1 MSLEKLNKDLNIV
14 QKLDDEPNDVGGLS
28 AAELKKKFDEGPLTI
43 QEYINV
49 TLLPALE
56 TLGVETS
63 VQLPEG
69 AGFKYIRLNADRVLE
84 TSQDGVTWQASGSAG
99 HIIMDHAGETLPQRG
114 RMQFDNCEVSDDGT
128 KTIVHGVKGDTG
140 PQGEQGIQ
148 GVKGDKGDR
157 GATGPS
163 IVPSIDTNGVMS
175 FTIQDSAIAPQAV
188 SVRGPQGPQGVQGEQ
203 GAQGARG
210 PQGIQGIPG
219 VQGVQG
225 EQGEQG
231 PTGPQGPQGKAGTQG
246 PTGAQGPAGAPGK
259 DGTSLYIEDI
269 YSTLAALKNAIPNGN
284 DKMYMVKADGE
295 CYIWSETQGDW
306 TSVGKLQGPTGPQGP
321 QGPQGVQGE
330 TGPEGKQG
338 KQGPQGIQGVQGPQG
353 ETGPEGPQGPAGVSG
368 QNGKSAFT
376 AAVEA
381 GYTGTETT
389 FNAALSNVPGHIA
402 DYSNPHKVTAE
413 QVGALPL
420 SGGEMT
426 GPIKNIGGTSEFVL
440 TTNDVTNDSGVRVQ
454 RGFYKNGFNPALYA
468 TRSDELESSAL
479 LVSFGEIMM
488 GVKSGDRDSKI
499 SLTPDG
505 LVAKVVP
512 PTTDTM
518 PTPKSYVDSAI
529 AAKVANILK
538 PATPPI
544 IGLPPSTTPDGMFQ
558 ALGNTGE
565 LHVWRK
571 TVVTKDPVPAGY
583 TLGDVKT
590 KKDISASNLGHVYI
604 GFYMGYSDS
613 LAVDDNGGIS
623 LNPDNDYGAVTSSS
637 NFANI
642 SSVIAGK
649 FILIRSY
656 QNAEY
661 NSCSSLAGKIFY
673 VPADA
678 NISMAKE
685 SNYIY
690 IRLSKCQDVTGYPLT
705 PAGTTTTYPVSTN
718 PNAYQVGNDA
728 KPAGYTLGDVV
739 TGSFRMSDTAP
750 RNAYLYK
757 YANSVAVKENGEVVL
772 QNPEAVNFNS
782 DSHIGY
788 ESTVLSLVAGKFLY
802 YYGRDSMAADSSAP
816 DTQPPFNVTPSEIV
830 YVPADAAI
838 TATNTY
844 PAGFYLDKYQPVTG
858 YAAIPAGTTIEY
870 LGKLGDKARVQ
881 VVSYVGTGTYGESNP
896 NSLTFDFVAKFIMEL
911 GSSSGKEGIYF
922 SSEGGVATIPNFLDN
937 DYRSRCGFGDLAYS
951 WCKKSVDGKT
961 ITWYSTRDQY
971 KQNNSSGVTY
981 YYVAI
986 G

>member
-1 MSLEKLNKDLNIV
+1 MSLEKLTKDLNIV
-14 QKLDDEPNDVGGLS
+14 QQLDDEPNDVGGLS
-28 AAELKKKFDEGPLTI
+28 AAELKKKFDEGSLTI
-43 QEYINV
+43 QEYINNV
-49 TLLPALE
+49 LIPALE

-99 HIIMDHAGETLPQRG
+99 HIIMNPAGDTLPQRG

-203 GAQGARG
+203 GAQGTRG

-402 DYSNPHKVTAE
+402 DQSNPHNVTAE

-420 SGGEMT
+420 SGGTMT
-426 GPIKNIGGTSEFVL
+426 GEINYTGTGDGWILKTHE
-440 TTNDVTNDSGVRVQ
+440 VTNAESGIHFD
-454 RGFYKNGFNPALYA
+454 RGIYKRNTYPGLAA
-468 TRSDELESSAL
+468 TTDDNSASAYMGPISTERIQIIVGDKTGKSAL
-479 LVSFGEIMM
+479 EFTPGSI
-488 GVKSGDRDSKI
+488 GVVGKI
-499 SLTPDG
+499 KGIVTPTSD
-505 LVAKVVP
+505 
-512 PTTDTM
+512 DM
-518 PTPKSYVDSAI
+518 PTPKSYVDNAI
-529 AAKVANILK
+529 ANVGSTILSPSTAQK
-538 PATPPI
+538 

-571 TVVTKDPVPAGY
+571 TVTTAQEIPAKYELGELQTGSFQFIGSDYVTWEYGTPNV
-583 TLGDVKT
+583 GDDGTV
-590 KKDISASNLGHVYI
+590 SLVSQGSSNANYSSNLNDLRGKYCKPNKASGIFLANQVIFIPSDAVFTQSGSAKYVSKYQQVI
-604 GFYMGYSDS
+604 GT
-613 LAVDDNGGIS
+613 
-623 LNPDNDYGAVTSSS
+623 P
-637 NFANI
+637 
-642 SSVIAGK
+642 K
-649 FILIRSY
+649 
-656 QNAEY
+656 
-661 NSCSSLAGKIFY
+661 
-673 VPADA
+673 
-678 NISMAKE
+678 
-685 SNYIY
+685 
-690 IRLSKCQDVTGYPLT
+690 T

-718 PNAYQVGNDA
+718 PNAYQEGDDA
-728 KPAGYTLGDVV
+728 KAAGYMVGEVKSGKFRV
-739 TGSFRMSDTAP
+739 SSSYANGSAYWNYGTSLTVSDDGTVNIANPSSVSLSGSSSSVASNAQQMAGKYAVCTSVSDT
-750 RNAYLYK
+750 
-757 YANSVAVKENGEVVL
+757 
-772 QNPEAVNFNS
+772 
-782 DSHIGY
+782 GY
-788 ESTVLSLVAGKFLY
+788 EPDFPIGTVVFFPTDTLFTRL
-802 YYGRDSMAADSSAP
+802 DSSCWA
-816 DTQPPFNVTPSEIV
+816 S
-830 YVPADAAI
+830 
-838 TATNTY
+838 
-844 PAGFYLDKYQPVTG
+844 KYQPVTG

-881 VVSYVGTGTYGESNP
+881 VVSYVGTGTSGAGNETKIPVNFPPKLLIIATKNRSNRTTYISVLDSGTGLYLSADGSTSIYGTVEATVSYV
-896 NSLTFDFVAKFIMEL
+896 DGEVRIL
-911 GSSSGKEGIYF
+911 GSYTNSQMNNKGE
-922 SSEGGVATIPNFLDN
+922 
-937 DYRSRCGFGDLAYS
+937 AY
-951 WCKKSVDGKT
+951 
-961 ITWYSTRDQY
+961 IA
-971 KQNNSSGVTY
+971 
-981 YYVAI
+981 VAI

>member
-1 MSLEKLNKDLNIV
+1 MSLEKLTKDLNIV

-43 QEYINV
+43 QEYINA

-99 HIIMDHAGETLPQRG
+99 HIIMNPAGETLPQRG

-402 DYSNPHKVTAE
+402 DHSNPHQVTAE
-413 QVGALPL
+413 QTGADPEGTATTAVSTHNTATDAHATKFSEKQDKLVGKKGKFVGFTADNVVGAVDMTGGGSLITITFEAAFQGATWTL
-420 SGGEMT
+420 TGGGENYSGVVDSSLKAIVPVIGVNT
-426 GPIKNIGGTSEFVL
+426 LYTVSAAVGGTTYTAEITTLDYFTALSLALTQFQATIIVTVDSGSTVTAVCGTTALTKTSTGTAIFTVGKAGNWTITATKDGNTDTGTVSITASGQSKSLTLNYAAVFGVCWDTSNSSTALTRLTKASDPYGFVTKNVTTNPVPGGGTEAGSSPFDSFMPWSGMKECNLSTSGTVTAWKGQSEFSRS
-440 TTNDVTNDSGVRVQ
+440 NDYVMVYIPAFYVTQKRSGAKQYFYVSDKEKTGFVKHPGSGKFIGRYHTDS
-454 RGFYKNGFNPALYA
+454 NFNILHSRTSRPPYA
-468 TRSDELESSAL
+468 NITRSTARSSA
-479 LVSFGEIMM
+479 
-488 GVKSGDRDSKI
+488 KSIGNKFHLYDFATYCAIIWLYIVEFADWNTQSKI
-499 SLTPDG
+499 G
-505 LVAKVVP
+505 RG
-512 PTTDTM
+512 
-518 PTPKSYVDSAI
+518 YVDSHGSAI
-529 AAKVANILK
+529 NSGGTDSMTYHTGRAAGTDGSTAVQYRWIENLWGNVSQWVDGFNANGTTAYYCLDPSKYADDTTTGYTQIGTL
-538 PATPPI
+538 PASGWIKDLTVTDN
-544 IGLPPSTTPDGMFQ
+544 GLLIP
-558 ALGNTGE
+558 
-565 LHVWRK
+565 K
-571 TVVTKDPVPAGY
+571 TVGGSETTFIPDYAYSSSGWRVLRVGGCWGDGSFAGLLY
-583 TLGDVKT
+583 F
-590 KKDISASNLGHVYI
+590 SASYSSS
-604 GFYMGYSDS
+604 YSDS
-613 LAVDDNGGIS
+613 SIS
-623 LNPDNDYGAVTSSS
+623 A
-637 NFANI
+637 
-642 SSVIAGK
+642 
-649 FILIRSY
+649 
-656 QNAEY
+656 
-661 NSCSSLAGKIFY
+661 
-673 VPADA
+673 
-678 NISMAKE
+678 
-685 SNYIY
+685 
-690 IRLSKCQDVTGYPLT
+690 RLLC
-705 PAGTTTTYPVSTN
+705 
-718 PNAYQVGNDA
+718 
-728 KPAGYTLGDVV
+728 
-739 TGSFRMSDTAP
+739 
-750 RNAYLYK
+750 
-757 YANSVAVKENGEVVL
+757 
-772 QNPEAVNFNS
+772 EA
-782 DSHIGY
+782 
-788 ESTVLSLVAGKFLY
+788 
-802 YYGRDSMAADSSAP
+802 
-816 DTQPPFNVTPSEIV
+816 
-830 YVPADAAI
+830 
-838 TATNTY
+838 
-844 PAGFYLDKYQPVTG
+844 
-858 YAAIPAGTTIEY
+858 
-870 LGKLGDKARVQ
+870 
-881 VVSYVGTGTYGESNP
+881 
-896 NSLTFDFVAKFIMEL
+896 
-911 GSSSGKEGIYF
+911 
-922 SSEGGVATIPNFLDN
+922 
-937 DYRSRCGFGDLAYS
+937 
-951 WCKKSVDGKT
+951 
-961 ITWYSTRDQY
+961 
-971 KQNNSSGVTY
+971 
-981 YYVAI
+981 
-986 G
+986 

>member
-1 MSLEKLNKDLNIV
+1 MSLEKLTKDLNIV

-28 AAELKKKFDEGPLTI
+28 AAELKKKFDEGSLTI
-43 QEYINV
+43 QEYINNV
-49 TLLPALE
+49 LIPALE

-84 TSQDGVTWQASGSAG
+84 TSQDGVTWQASGSSG
-99 HIIMDHAGETLPQRG
+99 HIIMNPAGETLPQRG

-128 KTIVHGVKGDTG
+128 KTIIHGVKGDTG

-389 FNAALSNVPGHIA
+389 FNAALSKVPGHIA
-402 DYSNPHKVTAE
+402 DQNNPHKVTAE
-413 QVGALPL
+413 QTGADPKGTATTAVSTHNTATDAHATKFAGKQDKLVGKKGKFVGFTADNVVGAVDMTGGGSLITITFEAAFQGATWTL
-420 SGGEMT
+420 TGGGENYSGVVDSTLKAVVPVMGVNTLYTVSAAVGGTTYTAEITTLDYFTALSVALTQFQATIIVTVDSGSTVTAACGTTLTKTST
-426 GPIKNIGGTSEFVL
+426 GTAIFTVGKAGTWTITATKDGNTATGTVEITASGQSKNLTLDYAAVFGVCWDTSNSSTALTRLTKTSDPYGLVTKNI
-440 TTNDVTNDSGVRVQ
+440 TT
-454 RGFYKNGFNPALYA
+454 
-468 TRSDELESSAL
+468 E
-479 LVSFGEIMM
+479 
-488 GVKSGDRDSKI
+488 
-499 SLTPDG
+499 
-505 LVAKVVP
+505 
-512 PTTDTM
+512 
-518 PTPKSYVDSAI
+518 
-529 AAKVANILK
+529 
-538 PATPPI
+538 
-544 IGLPPSTTPDGMFQ
+544 
-558 ALGNTGE
+558 
-565 LHVWRK
+565 
-571 TVVTKDPVPAGY
+571 PVPAVATGGGSSPFDSFMPWSGIKECSLNNNGSVSAWKGDSGY
-583 TLGDVKT
+583 TR
-590 KKDISASNLGHVYI
+590 SAPYIMVYI
-604 GFYMGYSDS
+604 PVFYVATKTNGAKKYFYVSDKAKTGFTKHPGSGKYVSRYHMNSSGYSRTGQIPYSDITRAS
-613 LAVDDNGGIS
+613 VRSKAKSIGNKFHLYDFATYCAIIWLYIVEFADWNCQSKIGRGYVDNHSSAKNSGGT
-623 LNPDNDYGAVTSSS
+623 DKMTYHTGSSDGLEGS
-637 NFANI
+637 TTVQYRWIENLWGNVYQWVDGFNAN
-642 SSVIAGK
+642 
-649 FILIRSY
+649 
-656 QNAEY
+656 
-661 NSCSSLAGKIFY
+661 
-673 VPADA
+673 
-678 NISMAKE
+678 
-685 SNYIY
+685 
-690 IRLSKCQDVTGYPLT
+690 
-705 PAGTTTTYPVSTN
+705 GTTAYYCLDPSKYADDTT
-718 PNAYQVGNDA
+718 
-728 KPAGYTLGDVV
+728 AGYTQIGTLPASGWIKDLTV
-739 TGSFRMSDTAP
+739 TDNGLLIPKTVGGSETTFIPD
-750 RNAYLYK
+750 
-757 YANSVAVKENGEVVL
+757 YANSSSGWRVL
-772 QNPEAVNFNS
+772 FVGG
-782 DSHIGY
+782 DWG
-788 ESTVLSLVAGKFLY
+788 G
-802 YYGRDSMAADSSAP
+802 GSSAGLL
-816 DTQPPFNVTPSEIV
+816 
-830 YVPADAAI
+830 Y
-838 TATNTY
+838 
-844 PAGFYLDKYQPVTG
+844 
-858 YAAIPAGTTIEY
+858 
-870 LGKLGDKARVQ
+870 
-881 VVSYVGTGTYGESNP
+881 
-896 NSLTFDFVAKFIMEL
+896 FVADY
-911 GSSSGKEGIYF
+911 SSSSSF
-922 SSEGGVATIPNFLDN
+922 SNVSARLLCEA
-937 DYRSRCGFGDLAYS
+937 
-951 WCKKSVDGKT
+951 
-961 ITWYSTRDQY
+961 
-971 KQNNSSGVTY
+971 
-981 YYVAI
+981 
-986 G
+986 

>member
-1 MSLEKLNKDLNIV
+1 MSLEKLIKDLNIV
-14 QKLDDEPNDVGGLS
+14 QQLDDEPNDVGGLS
-28 AAELKKKFDEGPLTI
+28 AAELKKKFDEGSLTI
-43 QEYINV
+43 QKYINNV
-49 TLLPALE
+49 LIPALE

-99 HIIMDHAGETLPQRG
+99 HIIMNPAGETLPQRG

-381 GYTGTETT
+381 GYTGTETA

-402 DYSNPHKVTAE
+402 NHNNPHQVTAE
-413 QVGALPL
+413 QAGAEPKGTATTAVSTHNAATDAHAELL
-420 SGGEMT
+420 KNYLALAGGTMT
-426 GPIKNIGGTSEFVL
+426 GPLSILSPTADNHPVPLS
-440 TTNDVTNDSGVRVQ
+440 
-454 RGFYKNGFNPALYA
+454 
-468 TRSDELESSAL
+468 L
-479 LVSFGEIMM
+479 LNSKV
-488 GVKSGDRDSKI
+488 GD
-499 SLTPDG
+499 
-505 LVAKVVP
+505 
-512 PTTDTM
+512 
-518 PTPKSYVDSAI
+518 
-529 AAKVANILK
+529 ILK
-538 PATPPI
+538 PTTPPL

-571 TVVTKDPVPAGY
+571 TVKNAVDVPAGY
-583 TLGDVKT
+583 
-590 KKDISASNLGHVYI
+590 NLGTKTTKTILNTNDNSHGSSAIYYSSSVSV
-604 GFYMGYSDS
+604 SDS
-613 LAVDDNGGIS
+613 GTVSLKNPTTTGVDIYTSSLPIVGKFFYIDLSSVQTSDLIQKKIYFVPSGTTISVDDSPKAFSGI
-623 LNPDNDYGAVTSSS
+623 V
-637 NFANI
+637 
-642 SSVIAGK
+642 
-649 FILIRSY
+649 
-656 QNAEY
+656 QE
-661 NSCSSLAGKIFY
+661 
-673 VPADA
+673 
-678 NISMAKE
+678 
-685 SNYIY
+685 
-690 IRLSKCQDVTGYPLT
+690 VTGYAKI

-718 PNAYQVGNDA
+718 PNAYQEGDDA
-728 KPAGYTLGDVV
+728 KEAGYTLGEVV
-739 TGSFRMSDTAP
+739 TGLFKMGPTNSSTG
-750 RNAYLYK
+750 YY
-757 YANSVAVKENGEVVL
+757 YGIANSIT
-772 QNPEAVNFNS
+772 VNDDGTIPDLTNTFKVSKNISSS
-782 DSHIGY
+782 DLKNAI
-788 ESTVLSLVAGKFLY
+788 AGKFVQLLTY
-802 YYGRDSMAADSSAP
+802 EGVGSSGP
-816 DTQPPFNVTPSEIV
+816 G
-830 YVPADAAI
+830 
-838 TATNTY
+838 TY
-844 PAGFYLDKYQPVTG
+844 PFKTIPGPIVFIPANVNCGISDYNHYIDRYQPVTG

-881 VVSYVGTGTYGESNP
+881 VVSYVGTGTYDSGKETKIP
-896 NSLTFDFVAKFIMEL
+896 VDFPPEL
-911 GSSSGKEGIYF
+911 LIIALKDTTRRTVYISVPRSGTGLYLSADGSSSIYG
-922 SSEGGVATIPNFLDN
+922 EMATTVS
-937 DYRSRCGFGDLAYS
+937 Y
-951 WCKKSVDGKT
+951 VDGKVC
-961 ITWYSTRDQY
+961 IESS
-971 KQNNSSGVTY
+971 NNEYGQMNASGYTY
-981 YYVAI
+981 IAVAL

>member
-99 HIIMDHAGETLPQRG
+99 HIIMDPAGETLPQRG

-402 DYSNPHKVTAE
+402 DHSNPHKVTAE

-440 TTNDVTNDSGVRVQ
+440 TTCDVTNDSGVRVQ
-454 RGFYKNGFNPALYA
+454 KGFYKNDFNPALYVA
-468 TRSDELESSAL
+468 RSDELEISAIS
-479 LVSFGEIMM
+479 VSFGEIMM
-488 GVKSGDRDSKI
+488 GVKSGDKKSKI

-505 LVAKVVP
+505 LVAEVVP

-518 PTPKSYVDSAI
+518 PTPKSYVDSTI

-538 PATPPI
+538 PTTPPI

-571 TVVTKDPVPAGY
+571 TEKVGSKGYYLDTVSSGQLCIVNSSAYVVTFSYSSTV
-583 TLGDVKT
+583 
-590 KKDISASNLGHVYI
+590 SAEGVLTGTVNTVSLSGTSDQTSKLSVLRGKFCKAESNGA
-604 GFYMGYSDS
+604 SDS
-613 LAVDDNGGIS
+613 VFQGIIYIPNDATFTYQRDNG
-623 LNPDNDYGAVTSSS
+623 DY
-637 NFANI
+637 
-642 SSVIAGK
+642 
-649 FILIRSY
+649 RSHHVNKK
-656 QNAEY
+656 QTVV
-661 NSCSSLAGKIFY
+661 FT
-673 VPADA
+673 DA
-678 NISMAKE
+678 PI
-685 SNYIY
+685 
-690 IRLSKCQDVTGYPLT
+690 
-705 PAGTTTTYPVSTN
+705 TTTYPVSTN
-718 PNAYQVGNDA
+718 PNAYQEGNDA
-728 KPAGYTLGDVV
+728 KEAGYVVGDVETGQFSLGV
-739 TGSFRMSDTAP
+739 T
-750 RNAYLYK
+750 
-757 YANSVAVKENGEVVL
+757 V
-772 QNPEAVNFNS
+772 
-782 DSHIGY
+782 
-788 ESTVLSLVAGKFLY
+788 
-802 YYGRDSMAADSSAP
+802 DSSAINRYNYSSAITVNDAGVVSLSNSTPIEINGGNSAQNNDAMAKIIGKYISLERVGDSNHPP
-816 DTQPPFNVTPSEIV
+816 DFDAGVVWFI
-830 YVPADAAI
+830 PADATHGNKGSYPNNINYI
-838 TATNTY
+838 T
-844 PAGFYLDKYQPVTG
+844 KRQPVTG

-881 VVSYVGTGTYGESNP
+881 VVSYVGTGTYGSSNP
-896 NSLTFDFVAKFIMEL
+896 NSLTFNFAPKIVKFLFQVEV
-911 GSSSGKEGIYF
+911 GIGNH
-922 SSEGGVATIPNFLDN
+922 SKIENFQQDGEQYYMVSDRLTTEFAQGE
-937 DYRSRCGFGDLAYS
+937 GFGYNSYAVRG
-951 WCKKSVDGKT
+951 KKSADGKT
-961 ITWYSTRDQY
+961 FTWYTDI
-971 KQNNSSGVTY
+971 NSQAQGNQKGMKY
-981 YYVAI
+981 YFIAI

>member
-1 MSLEKLNKDLNIV
+1 MSLEKLTKDLNIV

-28 AAELKKKFDEGPLTI
+28 AAELKKKFDEGSLTI
-43 QEYINV
+43 QEYINA

-99 HIIMDHAGETLPQRG
+99 HIIMDPAGETLPQRG

-402 DYSNPHKVTAE
+402 DQSNPHNVTAE

-420 SGGEMT
+420 SGGTMT
-426 GPIKNIGGTSEFVL
+426 GEINYTGTGDGWILKTHE
-440 TTNDVTNDSGVRVQ
+440 VTNAESGIHFD
-454 RGFYKNGFNPALYA
+454 RGIYKRNTYPGLAA
-468 TRSDELESSAL
+468 TTDDNSASAYMGPISTERIQIIVGDKTGKSAL
-479 LVSFGEIMM
+479 EFTPGSI
-488 GVKSGDRDSKI
+488 GVVGKI
-499 SLTPDG
+499 KGIVTPTSD
-505 LVAKVVP
+505 
-512 PTTDTM
+512 DM
-518 PTPKSYVDSAI
+518 PTPKSYVDNAI
-529 AAKVANILK
+529 ANVGSTILSPSTAQK
-538 PATPPI
+538 

-571 TVVTKDPVPAGY
+571 TVTTAQEIPAGY
-583 TLGDVKT
+583 TLGDVVT
-590 KKDISASNLGHVYI
+590 GSFFLGVVNLGTRKRIYTYATSPKVGDDGTVYI
-604 GFYMGYSDS
+604 DS
-613 LAVDDNGGIS
+613 TNTITLGK
-623 LNPDNDYGAVTSSS
+623 YGDSFSTI
-637 NFANI
+637 ANTLP
-642 SSVIAGK
+642 GK
-649 FILIRSY
+649 FVIGTGTDGIDMTEPFTVVFYIPSDAQITDPNNTGYAYVDKY
-656 QNAEY
+656 Q
-661 NSCSSLAGKIFY
+661 
-673 VPADA
+673 P
-678 NISMAKE
+678 
-685 SNYIY
+685 
-690 IRLSKCQDVTGYPLT
+690 VTGYAKT

-718 PNAYQVGNDA
+718 PKAYQEGDDA
-728 KPAGYTLGDVV
+728 KAAGYVVGDVKSGKFRV
-739 TGSFRMSDTAP
+739 SSSYANGSAYWNYGTSLTVSDDGTVNIANPSSVSLSGSSSSVASNAQQMAGKYAVCTSVSDT
-750 RNAYLYK
+750 
-757 YANSVAVKENGEVVL
+757 
-772 QNPEAVNFNS
+772 
-782 DSHIGY
+782 GY
-788 ESTVLSLVAGKFLY
+788 ESDFPIGTVVFFPSDTLFTRL
-802 YYGRDSMAADSSAP
+802 DSSCWA
-816 DTQPPFNVTPSEIV
+816 S
-830 YVPADAAI
+830 
-838 TATNTY
+838 
-844 PAGFYLDKYQPVTG
+844 KYQPVTG

-881 VVSYVGTGTYGESNP
+881 VLSYVGTGTYGSSNP
-896 NSLTFDFVAKFIMEL
+896 NSLTFGFVPKVVFIVSAPFQSNYCISAVIIPDTGMFAVIRTSTVGYESRVAG
-911 GSSSGKEGIYF
+911 GSCIVVRNGKI
-922 SSEGGVATIPNFLDN
+922 
-937 DYRSRCGFGDLAYS
+937 
-951 WCKKSVDGKT
+951 
-961 ITWYSTRDQY
+961 ITWYSGDTTIQL
-971 KQNNSSGVTY
+971 NESGLKFTA
-981 YYVAI
+981 VAI

>member
-69 AGFKYIRLNADRVLE
+69 AGFKYIRLNVDRVLE

-99 HIIMDHAGETLPQRG
+99 HIIMDPAGETLPQRG

-231 PTGPQGPQGKAGTQG
+231 PTGPQGPQGKVGTQG

-381 GYTGTETT
+381 GYTGTETA

-402 DYSNPHKVTAE
+402 DQSNPHKVTAE
-413 QVGALPL
+413 QTGADPKGTATTAVSTHNTATNAHAELL
-420 SGGEMT
+420 KNYLALAGGTMT
-426 GPIKNIGGTSEFVL
+426 GPLSILSPTADNHPVPLS
-440 TTNDVTNDSGVRVQ
+440 
-454 RGFYKNGFNPALYA
+454 
-468 TRSDELESSAL
+468 L
-479 LVSFGEIMM
+479 LNSKV
-488 GVKSGDRDSKI
+488 GD
-499 SLTPDG
+499 
-505 LVAKVVP
+505 
-512 PTTDTM
+512 
-518 PTPKSYVDSAI
+518 
-529 AAKVANILK
+529 ILK
-538 PATPPI
+538 PTTPPI

-571 TVVTKDPVPAGY
+571 TVVTTDPIPEQSAGY
-583 TLGDVKT
+583 
-590 KKDISASNLGHVYI
+590 NLGSKTNFLIGTPSRSSREPYI
-604 GFYMGYSDS
+604 NVMYAN
-613 LAVDDNGGIS
+613 AVSVSNDGTVNIS
-623 LNPDNDYGAVTSSS
+623 GDSSS
-637 NFANI
+637 I
-642 SSVIAGK
+642 SGWYPSNGDSPNYLQMRGK
-649 FILIRSY
+649 FI
-656 QNAEY
+656 
-661 NSCSSLAGKIFY
+661 KITQFVY
-673 VPADA
+673 LDA
-678 NISMAKE
+678 PRTVDMDTVY
-685 SNYIY
+685 YIPNDATATLPTY
-690 IRLSKCQDVTGYPLT
+690 GSANGEFRIEMQKVIGYPYTPVT

-718 PNAYQVGNDA
+718 PKAYQEGDDA
-728 KPAGYTLGDVV
+728 KAAGYVVGEVV
-739 TGSFRMSDTAP
+739 TGSFSITPKNNGSQDTRWNYAADATGNITVTDDGVVSLSKVDSSVTTNGGNS
-750 RNAYLYK
+750 NAVNTFSVLKGK
-757 YANSVAVKENGEVVL
+757 YATFVYSMNAGNNKADLQGMVVFFPSDAVFSQISDRVV
-772 QNPEAVNFNS
+772 V
-782 DSHIGY
+782 D
-788 ESTVLSLVAGKFLY
+788 
-802 YYGRDSMAADSSAP
+802 R
-816 DTQPPFNVTPSEIV
+816 
-830 YVPADAAI
+830 
-838 TATNTY
+838 
-844 PAGFYLDKYQPVTG
+844 YQPVTG
-858 YAAIPAGTTIEY
+858 YPAIPAGTTIEY

-896 NSLTFDFVAKFIMEL
+896 NSLTFGFVAKFIMQL
-911 GSSSGKEGIYF
+911 GTSSGKEGIYF
-922 SSEGGVATIPNFLDN
+922 ASESGVVAIPNFLDN

-951 WCKKSVDGKT
+951 YCKKSVDGKT

-971 KQNNSSGVTY
+971 KQENSAGVTY

>member
-99 HIIMDHAGETLPQRG
+99 HIIMDPAGETLPQRG

-538 PATPPI
+538 PTTPPI

-571 TVVTKDPVPAGY
+571 TVKNAADVPAGY
-583 TLGDVKT
+583 TLGEVQNVTKYPITDVRSGGYTIVT
-590 KKDISASNLGHVYI
+590 KAYSNL
-604 GFYMGYSDS
+604 S
-613 LAVDDNGGIS
+613 VDDAGNIS
-623 LNPDNDYGAVTSSS
+623 LDESSYVNFYDDASAVR
-637 NFANI
+637 
-642 SSVIAGK
+642 GK
-649 FILIRSY
+649 FIQVHSDGDILFIP
-656 QNAEY
+656 N
-661 NSCSSLAGKIFY
+661 
-673 VPADA
+673 DA
-678 NISMAKE
+678 NISTDYKTVGSAVIHNHYTDKYQ
-685 SNYIY
+685 S
-690 IRLSKCQDVTGYPLT
+690 VTGYPLT

-718 PNAYQVGNDA
+718 PNAYQEGSDA

-739 TGSFRMSDTAP
+739 TGSFSIPASSSQGVILFYADTGAISVSTDGILSIGTTGISMTTNDTLP
-750 RNAYLYK
+750 ASLKGQFVQVHPAYRQ
-757 YANSVAVKENGEVVL
+757 YA
-772 QNPEAVNFNS
+772 
-782 DSHIGY
+782 
-788 ESTVLSLVAGKFLY
+788 
-802 YYGRDSMAADSSAP
+802 SAP
-816 DTQPPFNVTPSEIV
+816 FNNGGVYYLPS
-830 YVPADAAI
+830 DAVFSGSR
-838 TATNTY
+838 T
-844 PAGFYLDKYQPVTG
+844 DRYQPVTG

-961 ITWYSTRDQY
+961 IIWYSTRDQY